1 MRLFIRTLRGR
12 AQLFSVRENERVWKV
27 LSLVPPETLP
37 FDYAVTWEGRLLDL
51 NRTLSSYG
59 VREDDVIQAVGASR
73 VRGAQQRRRRLRQMA
88 EAITQ
93 LDEDQEREAPPGDGE
108 TEPTAFSTPHSY
120 SATQR
125 ASQAAMSAAETSG
138 TASARRPKKKR
149 KVRP

>member
-12 AQLFSVRENERVWKV
+12 AQLFNVRENERVWTV

-59 VREDDVIQAVGASR
+59 VREDDIIQAVGAPR
-73 VRGAQQRRRRLRQMA
+73 VRGAQQRHRRQRQMA

-93 LDEDQEREAPPGDGE
+93 FEEDQEREALPSDGE
-108 TEPTAFSTPHSY
+108 TEPTAFSTAHSY
-120 SATQR
+120 SATLL
-125 ASQAAMSAAETSG
+125 ASQAAMRAAEMCSTI
-138 TASARRPKKKR
+138 SAGRPKKKR

>member
-1 MRLFIRTLRGR
+1 MRAGRRGR
-12 AQLFSVRENERVWKV
+12 TQLFNVNENEKV
-27 LSLVPPETLP
+27 CQILSLVPPEGLP
-37 FDYAVTWEGRLLDL
+37 SDYAVTWEGHLLHL

-59 VREDDVIQAVGASR
+59 IREDHIIQVVDAPR
-73 VRGAQQRRRRLRQMA
+73 VHGTQKRHRRQRQMA

-93 LDEDQEREAPPGDGE
+93 LDGDQEREAPPGDGE

-120 SATQR
+120 WATQR
-125 ASQAAMSAAETSG
+125 ASQMAMNAAETSG